1 LSGRQDWLRLV
12 FNEFWKWRNK
22 RLVVAHAAYV
32 GVAVVS
38 GI

>member
-1 LSGRQDWLRLV
+1 LSDFLGRV
-12 FNEFWKWRNK
+12 GFNHTRVGRFGLK